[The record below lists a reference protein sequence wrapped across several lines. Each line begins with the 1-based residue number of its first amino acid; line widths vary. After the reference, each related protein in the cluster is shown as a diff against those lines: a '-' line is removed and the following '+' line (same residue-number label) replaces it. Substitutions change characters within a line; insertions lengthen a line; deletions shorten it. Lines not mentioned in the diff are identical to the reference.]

1 MKKWYPREIY
11 PQIEMGRYFGH
22 TYNMPLFK
30 IPACGAMP
38 VAASGEPSFAGRHQL
53 FDIVS
58 DPQQKKP
65 LNDPKLE
72 AHFAQR
78 MAENLR
84 AYGAPEEQLTRLGL

>member
-1 MKKWYPREIY
+1 M
-11 PQIEMGRYFGH
+11 
-22 TYNMPLFK
+22 TDD
-30 IPACGAMP
+30 
-38 VAASGEPSFAGRHQL
+38 ASGYLPPHELRGLLGEPSFAGRHQL